1 LPWKVRPHS
10 GCGRTRCDS
19 AMTKSVV
26 HRFEK
31 ARRFGSAVLKA
42 KGSARV
48 KVGLVAAILF
58 ALVCAVET
66 KAIFT
71 LESSQGPFEFSASHD
86 RNMYR

>member
-1 LPWKVRPHS
+1 
-10 GCGRTRCDS
+10 
-19 AMTKSVV
+19 MTKSVV
-26 HRFEK
+26 QRFERV
-31 ARRFGSAVLKA
+31 RRFGSAVLKTV
-42 KGSARV
+42 GGGRV

-86 RNMYR
+86 QNMYR

>member
-1 LPWKVRPHS
+1 
-10 GCGRTRCDS
+10 
-19 AMTKSVV
+19 MTERVV
-26 HRFEK
+26 HSLTKILRS
-31 ARRFGSAVLKA
+31 GSKRSRAVLTTA
-42 KGSARV
+42 GGARV

-86 RNMYR
+86 QNMYR